1 MTTAAFDRAAGIHQA
16 RIVIGRSGGSN
27 ATDSKPRPKSVG
39 VWVSGKR
46 SPGPMK
52 AGATIT
58 SSANAA
64 STTPIAMRT
73 GLAIPSGA
81 ASFVSVVLDS
91 VPRIEIRDAPDLK

>member
-1 MTTAAFDRAAGIHQA
+1 
-16 RIVIGRSGGSN
+16 
-27 ATDSKPRPKSVG
+27 
-39 VWVSGKR
+39 
-46 SPGPMK
+46 MK